1 MKVLYKL
8 IVAFSIILLPSILL
22 AAGANEKVK
31 RIVKSYA
38 ISKSTYVEI
47 ENKYGDIDVEVWDKD
62 SIKLEIVITV
72 HSDKEEELDEM
83 LKLINIDLS
92 ANSSFIVAHTDWS
105 SDVNIF
111 KKGLLKINQEVSN
124 KGRYSVNYKIK
135 MPRDIDLTLTNKF
148 GNIFMTNY
156 VGKLSIDISYGDLRA
171 HSLTNLKQLNAKYGK
186 VKINSLQNGRID
198 LNSVKPFSVDKA
210 LDLEIES
217 SSSEISIES
226 IGQLNLKS
234 SHDEINIDKIG
245 ELNGTFS
252 MSDLMIMNLE
262 KAIHSVSKYGSVKLK
277 YILPTVNVVYLEGNK
292 SDLQVSVSKD
302 FKAKVDI
309 KMSNKED
316 FSYNPSFILES
327 SDIDS
332 EGLWRGK
339 GYINQKGSAEIII
352 KSTSGYFQL
361 DSK

>member
-8 IVAFSIILLPSILL
+8 LVAFSIILLPSTLL

-31 RIVKSYA
+31 RIVKSYG

-92 ANSSFIVAHTDWS
+92 ANSSFVIAHTDWS

-111 KKGLLKINQEVSN
+111 KKSLLKINQEVSN
-124 KGRYSVNYKIK
+124 KGRYNVNYKIK
-135 MPRDIDLTLTNKF
+135 MPRDLDLTLTNKF

-156 VGKLSIDISYGDLRA
+156 VGKLSINISYGDLRA
-171 HSLTNLKQLNAKYGK
+171 HSLTNLKELNAKYGK

-198 LNSVKPFSVDKA
+198 LNSVKPFSIDKA
-210 LDLEIES
+210 LDLEVES
-217 SSSEISIES
+217 SSSEISIEF
-226 IGQLNLKS
+226 IAKLNIKS
-234 SHDEINIDKIG
+234 SHDELNIDQID

-252 MSDLMIMNLE
+252 MSDLMIMNL
-262 KAIHSVSKYGSVKLK
+262 KKSIHSLSKYGSMKLK
-277 YILPTVNVVYLEGNK
+277 YILPTADVVYLEGSK
-292 SDLQVSVSKD
+292 TDMQVTVAKD
-302 FKAKVDI
+302 FKSKVDVR
-309 KMSNKED
+309 MSSKDD
-316 FSYNPSFILES
+316 FTYTPDFILES
-327 SDIDS
+327 SDVDS
-332 EGLWRGK
+332 EGIWHGL
-339 GYINQKGSAEIII
+339 GYINQKGNAEITI
-352 KSTSGYFQL
+352 KSTNGYFQL
-361 DSK
+361 DNK